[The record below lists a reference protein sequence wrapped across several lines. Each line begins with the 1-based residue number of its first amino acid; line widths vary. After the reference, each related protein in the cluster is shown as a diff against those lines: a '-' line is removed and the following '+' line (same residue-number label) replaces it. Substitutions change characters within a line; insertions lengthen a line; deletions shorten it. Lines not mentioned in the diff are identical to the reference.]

1 MKSVLVGKTNNTKV
15 YYVLDADSTKDDGV
29 IVEQNGEIKVV
40 NFWNFVNKKSDIKK
54 MQHSE
59 FHKFLWGKPEY
70 EEKTKWQSVFI
81 TKTLPIDNHLIDSI
95 IINSDILNR
104 KKAIG
109 KIANRALDFKIAL
122 SSQTLEEKTIRKLG
136 QRIGRAIMPNR
147 RIGKRVL
154 REVEGELD
162 PRKRRDYDGD
172 GMIFDGTRREMPAPS
187 RGLR

>member
-15 YYVLDADSTKDDGV
+15 YYVLDANSTKDDGV

-70 EEKTKWQSVFI
+70 KEKTKWQSVFI
-81 TKTLPIDNHLIDSI
+81 TKTLPLDNHLIDSI

-104 KKAIG
+104 KKAISQ
-109 KIANRALDFKIAL
+109 IANRALDFKIAL
-122 SSQTLEEKTIRKLG
+122 S
-136 QRIGRAIMPNR
+136 
-147 RIGKRVL
+147 
-154 REVEGELD
+154 
-162 PRKRRDYDGD
+162 
-172 GMIFDGTRREMPAPS
+172 
-187 RGLR
+187 